1 MGPTCIIYLRNMH
14 VKSCNHI
21 ITYIITFNII
31 ISYDNHLTLS
41 KRTHNGH
48 KPNAHKL
55 GRYNYPLLTGISSS
69 NLRDQLGN
77 FFPHLRLKVY
87 CCPLNY
93 TVLPITV
100 SSWRGSLYHTEPF
113 RTIFITLS

>member
-1 MGPTCIIYLRNMH
+1 MH

-55 GRYNYPLLTGISSS
+55 GRYILGARILELW
-69 NLRDQLGN
+69 NLALVPIVGN
-77 FFPHLRLKVY
+77 FQLFNSNPIHA
-87 CCPLNY
+87 LN
-93 TVLPITV
+93 T
-100 SSWRGSLYHTEPF
+100 
-113 RTIFITLS
+113 

>member
-1 MGPTCIIYLRNMH
+1 MPPTGQNIKIPHININVPTCIIYLRNMH

-55 GRYNYPLLTGISSS
+55 GRYNYPLLTRISSS
-69 NLRDQLGN
+69 
-77 FFPHLRLKVY
+77 K
-87 CCPLNY
+87 
-93 TVLPITV
+93 
-100 SSWRGSLYHTEPF
+100 
-113 RTIFITLS
+113 FI